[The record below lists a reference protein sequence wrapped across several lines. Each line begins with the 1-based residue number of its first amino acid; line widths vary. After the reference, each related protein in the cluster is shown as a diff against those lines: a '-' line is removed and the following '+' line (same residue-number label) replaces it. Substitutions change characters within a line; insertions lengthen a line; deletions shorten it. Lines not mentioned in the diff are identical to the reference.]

1 MQDSFSFCFFLCDPK
16 NKPGRLPI
24 FTVTDSFFLSMMCT
38 PLLLLSSSDASEN
51 SIHKVSAYIPNQTGF
66 TNLPSQFS
74 NQINHRHIAPKYII
88 FLPIKST
95 NSVKTH
101 LLIYDLEAGK
111 FAWLHLLPSLR
122 YNW

>member
-1 MQDSFSFCFFLCDPK
+1 
-16 NKPGRLPI
+16 
-24 FTVTDSFFLSMMCT
+24 MMCT
-38 PLLLLSSSDASEN
+38 PLLLLGSSDASEN
-51 SIHKVSAYIPNQTGF
+51 AIHKVSAYIPNQTGF

-74 NQINHRHIAPKYII
+74 NQINHRHIAPKYIT

-95 NSVKTH
+95 TSVNFFVKTH

-111 FAWLHLLPSLR
+111 VAWLDLLPPSLR